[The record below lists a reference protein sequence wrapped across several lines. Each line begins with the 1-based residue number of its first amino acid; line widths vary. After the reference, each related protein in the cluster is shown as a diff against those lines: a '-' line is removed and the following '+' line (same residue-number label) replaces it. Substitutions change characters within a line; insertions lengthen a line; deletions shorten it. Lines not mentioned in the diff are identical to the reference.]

1 MLWVIVFMDMKKKQI
16 ELAGFIGKLLRDN
29 FGKGPESVFTTIS
42 PPFIF
47 VSIQNFIS
55 PVEEALLKQDELNTV
70 QNTREILMQTLAGEI
85 RAYMKIIT
93 GMEIEEFYYDWNLN
107 NKSGAITAVTNGSLS
122 GQQAAM
128 SDYPH
133 QEELHR
139 KVVEISHEVQKVPE
153 KIFSCRISD
162 RVLLIIREGI
172 LVRIEKELIKQGYS
186 KILKTTKR
194 VLEKSYLHNNEVE
207 QILGVKV
214 EDIFVDWDFTRDK
227 SVFAL
232 TLRPDQ

>member
-1 MLWVIVFMDMKKKQI
+1 
-16 ELAGFIGKLLRDN
+16 
-29 FGKGPESVFTTIS
+29 
-42 PPFIF
+42 
-47 VSIQNFIS
+47 
-55 PVEEALLKQDELNTV
+55 
-70 QNTREILMQTLAGEI
+70 
-85 RAYMKIIT
+85 
-93 GMEIEEFYYDWNLN
+93 MEIEEFYYDWNLN

-122 GQQAAM
+122 GQHAAM

-139 KVVEISHEVQKVPE
+139 KVIEISHEVQKVPE
-153 KIFSCRISD
+153 EIFSCRISD
-162 RVLLIIREGI
+162 RVLLVIRKGI
-172 LVRIEKELIKQGYS
+172 LVRIEKELIRQGYS

>member
-1 MLWVIVFMDMKKKQI
+1 MEIKKKQF

-29 FGKGPESVFTTIS
+29 FGKGPESVFVTIS

-55 PVEEALLKQDELNTV
+55 PVEEALLKQEELNTV
-70 QNTREILMQTLAGEI
+70 QNTREILMQTLGGEI

-93 GMEIEEFYYDWNLN
+93 GMEIQEFYYDWNLI
-107 NKSGAITAVTNGSLS
+107 NKSGAIIAVTSQSLS
-122 GQQAAM
+122 EKPA
-128 SDYPH
+128 SLPDYPH
-133 QEELHR
+133 KEELQQ
-139 KVVEISHEVQKVPE
+139 KVIEISHEVQKVPE
-153 KIFSCRISD
+153 GISSWRISD
-162 RVLLIIREGI
+162 RILLVIREGI

-194 VLEKSYLHNNEVE
+194 VLEKTYLHNNEIE

-214 EDIFVDWDFTRDK
+214 EDIFVDWDFSRDK
-227 SVFAL
+227 SIFAL
-232 TLRPDQ
+232 TLTPEP